1 MKSFNWFNDLS
12 SILTLD
18 LATAAVEETEPESME
33 FLANELGDKVEK
45 LSQISWKEMFER
57 YVPVVCDYLLRVAL
71 VLVIFFVGRKLIKK
85 IVSLCDQALKRHGM
99 EVTVRRFFCNVINA
113 LGYICMLGILLQTV
127 GLTATSLTALVAS
140 TGVAVGLALQ
150 GSLSNFAGGVLI
162 LLMKPFVIGDYI
174 VQGNTEGTV
183 KEIGLVYTE
192 LITADNRLIV
202 IPNGTLIDSSI
213 VNVTATGKRRL
224 ELSVGIG
231 YKSDLKKAKEVLIR
245 LGENDPARDPE
256 NPVNVFVAEL
266 AESSVNLGLHVWVS
280 SSEYWNAK
288 WRLTENIKMA
298 FDEEGIEIPFK
309 QVEISVTYWNA
320 KWRLTENIKMAFDEE
335 GIEIPFK
342 QVEISV
348 TKM

>member
-57 YVPVVCDYLLRVAL
+57 YVPVVCDYLLRIAL

-85 IVSLCDQALKRHGM
+85 IVNLCDQALKRHGM

-256 NPVNVFVAEL
+256 NPVNVFVSEL

-309 QVEISVTYWNA
+309 QVEISVT
-320 KWRLTENIKMAFDEE
+320 KM
-335 GIEIPFK
+335 
-342 QVEISV
+342 
-348 TKM
+348 

>member
-1 MKSFNWFNDLS
+1 MNMNSFNWFNDLS
-12 SILTLD
+12 SILTQD

-45 LSQISWKEMFER
+45 LSRISWKEMFER
-57 YVPVVCDYLLRVAL
+57 YVPVACDYLLRIAL
-71 VLVIFFVGRKLIKK
+71 VLMIFFVGRKLIKK

-140 TGVAVGLALQ
+140 AGVAVGLALQ

-256 NPVNVFVAEL
+256 NPVNVFVSEL

-288 WRLTENIKMA
+288 WRLTENIK
-298 FDEEGIEIPFK
+298 
-309 QVEISVTYWNA
+309 
-320 KWRLTENIKMAFDEE
+320 LAFDEE

>member
-12 SILTLD
+12 SILTQD

-57 YVPVVCDYLLRVAL
+57 YVPVACDYLLRIVL
-71 VLVIFFVGRKLIKK
+71 VLMIFFVGRKLIKN

-140 TGVAVGLALQ
+140 AGVAVGLALQ

-256 NPVNVFVAEL
+256 NPVNVFVSEL

-288 WRLTENIKMA
+288 WRLTENIK
-298 FDEEGIEIPFK
+298 
-309 QVEISVTYWNA
+309 
-320 KWRLTENIKMAFDEE
+320 LAFDEE

>member
-1 MKSFNWFNDLS
+1 MNMNSFNWFNDLS
-12 SILTLD
+12 SILTQD

-57 YVPVVCDYLLRVAL
+57 YVPVACDYLLRIAL
-71 VLVIFFVGRKLIKK
+71 VLMIFFVGRKLIKN

-140 TGVAVGLALQ
+140 AGVAVGLALQ

-256 NPVNVFVAEL
+256 NPVNVFVSDL

-288 WRLTENIKMA
+288 WRLTENIK
-298 FDEEGIEIPFK
+298 
-309 QVEISVTYWNA
+309 
-320 KWRLTENIKMAFDEE
+320 LAFDEE

>member
-1 MKSFNWFNDLS
+1 MNMNSFNWSNDLS
-12 SILTLD
+12 SILTQD

-57 YVPVVCDYLLRVAL
+57 YVPVACDYLLRIAL
-71 VLVIFFVGRKLIKK
+71 VLMIFFVGRKLIKN

-140 TGVAVGLALQ
+140 AGVAVGLALQ

-256 NPVNVFVAEL
+256 NPVNVFVSEL

-288 WRLTENIKMA
+288 WRLTENIK
-298 FDEEGIEIPFK
+298 
-309 QVEISVTYWNA
+309 
-320 KWRLTENIKMAFDEE
+320 LAFDEE

>member
-1 MKSFNWFNDLS
+1 MKCFNWFNDLS

-57 YVPVVCDYLLRVAL
+57 YVPVVCDYLLRIAL

-140 TGVAVGLALQ
+140 AGVAVGLALQ

-256 NPVNVFVAEL
+256 NPVNVFVSDL

-288 WRLTENIKMA
+288 WRLTENIK
-298 FDEEGIEIPFK
+298 
-309 QVEISVTYWNA
+309 
-320 KWRLTENIKMAFDEE
+320 LAFDEE

>member
-1 MKSFNWFNDLS
+1 MKCFNWFNDLS

-57 YVPVVCDYLLRVAL
+57 YVPVACDYLLRIAL
-71 VLVIFFVGRKLIKK
+71 VLMIFFVGRKLIKN

-140 TGVAVGLALQ
+140 AGVAVGLALQ

-245 LGENDPARDPE
+245 LGENDPARDLE
-256 NPVNVFVAEL
+256 NPVNVFVSEL

-309 QVEISVTYWNA
+309 QVEISVT
-320 KWRLTENIKMAFDEE
+320 KM
-335 GIEIPFK
+335 
-342 QVEISV
+342 
-348 TKM
+348 

>member
-1 MKSFNWFNDLS
+1 MKCFNWFNDLS

-57 YVPVVCDYLLRVAL
+57 YVPVVCDYLLRIAL
-71 VLVIFFVGRKLIKK
+71 VLVIFFVGRKLIKN

-140 TGVAVGLALQ
+140 AGVAVGLALQ

-245 LGENDPARDPE
+245 LGENDPARDLE
-256 NPVNVFVAEL
+256 NPVNVFMSEL

-309 QVEISVTYWNA
+309 QVEISVT
-320 KWRLTENIKMAFDEE
+320 KM
-335 GIEIPFK
+335 
-342 QVEISV
+342 
-348 TKM
+348 

>member
-1 MKSFNWFNDLS
+1 MLAAGKEKAMNMNSFNWFNDLS
-12 SILTLD
+12 SILTQD

-45 LSQISWKEMFER
+45 LSRISWKEMFER
-57 YVPVVCDYLLRVAL
+57 YVPVACDYLLRIAL
-71 VLVIFFVGRKLIKK
+71 VFVIFFVGRKLIKK

-140 TGVAVGLALQ
+140 AGVAVGLALQ

-256 NPVNVFVAEL
+256 NPVNVFVSEL

-309 QVEISVTYWNA
+309 QVEISVT
-320 KWRLTENIKMAFDEE
+320 KM
-335 GIEIPFK
+335 
-342 QVEISV
+342 
-348 TKM
+348 

>member
-1 MKSFNWFNDLS
+1 MKCFNWFNDLS

-57 YVPVVCDYLLRVAL
+57 YVPVVCDYLLRIAL

-140 TGVAVGLALQ
+140 AGVAVGLALQ

-245 LGENDPARDPE
+245 LGENDPARDLE
-256 NPVNVFVAEL
+256 NPVNVFVSEL

-309 QVEISVTYWNA
+309 QVEISVT
-320 KWRLTENIKMAFDEE
+320 KIIK
-335 GIEIPFK
+335 
-342 QVEISV
+342 
-348 TKM
+348 

>member
-12 SILTLD
+12 SILTQD

-57 YVPVVCDYLLRVAL
+57 YVPVACDYLLRIAL
-71 VLVIFFVGRKLIKK
+71 VLMIFFVGRKLIKN

-140 TGVAVGLALQ
+140 AGVAVGLALQ

-256 NPVNVFVAEL
+256 NPVNVFVSDL

-288 WRLTENIKMA
+288 WRLTENIK
-298 FDEEGIEIPFK
+298 
-309 QVEISVTYWNA
+309 
-320 KWRLTENIKMAFDEE
+320 LAFDEE

>member
-1 MKSFNWFNDLS
+1 MKSFDWFNDLS
-12 SILTLD
+12 SILTQD

-57 YVPVVCDYLLRVAL
+57 YVPVACDYLLRIAL
-71 VLVIFFVGRKLIKK
+71 VLMIFFVGRKLIKK

-140 TGVAVGLALQ
+140 AGVAVGLALQ

-256 NPVNVFVAEL
+256 NPVNVFVSEL

-309 QVEISVTYWNA
+309 QVEISVT
-320 KWRLTENIKMAFDEE
+320 KM
-335 GIEIPFK
+335 
-342 QVEISV
+342 
-348 TKM
+348 

>member
-12 SILTLD
+12 SILTQD

-57 YVPVVCDYLLRVAL
+57 YVPVVCDYLLRIAL

-85 IVSLCDQALKRHGM
+85 IVNLCDQALKRHGM

-140 TGVAVGLALQ
+140 AGVAVGLALQ

-256 NPVNVFVAEL
+256 NSVNVFVSEL

-309 QVEISVTYWNA
+309 QVEISVT
-320 KWRLTENIKMAFDEE
+320 KM
-335 GIEIPFK
+335 
-342 QVEISV
+342 
-348 TKM
+348 

>member
-1 MKSFNWFNDLS
+1 MNMNSFNWFNDLS
-12 SILTLD
+12 SILTQD

-45 LSQISWKEMFER
+45 LSRISWKEMFER
-57 YVPVVCDYLLRVAL
+57 YVPVACDYLLRIAL
-71 VLVIFFVGRKLIKK
+71 VLMIFFVGRKLIKK

-140 TGVAVGLALQ
+140 AGVAVGLALQ

-256 NPVNVFVAEL
+256 NPVNVFVSEL
-266 AESSVNLGLHVWVS
+266 AESSVKLGLQVWVS

-288 WRLTENIKMA
+288 WRLTENIK
-298 FDEEGIEIPFK
+298 
-309 QVEISVTYWNA
+309 
-320 KWRLTENIKMAFDEE
+320 LAFDEE

>member
-12 SILTLD
+12 SILTQD

-57 YVPVVCDYLLRVAL
+57 YVPVACDYLLRIAL
-71 VLVIFFVGRKLIKK
+71 VLMIFFVGRKLIKK

-140 TGVAVGLALQ
+140 AGVAVGLALQ

-202 IPNGTLIDSSI
+202 IPNGTLIDNSI

-256 NPVNVFVAEL
+256 NPVNVFVSEL

-288 WRLTENIKMA
+288 WRLTENIK
-298 FDEEGIEIPFK
+298 
-309 QVEISVTYWNA
+309 
-320 KWRLTENIKMAFDEE
+320 LAFDEE

>member
-1 MKSFNWFNDLS
+1 MNCFDLFNDLS

-57 YVPVVCDYLLRVAL
+57 YVPVVCDYLLRIAL
-71 VLVIFFVGRKLIKK
+71 VLVIFFVGRKLIKN

-113 LGYICMLGILLQTV
+113 LGYICLLGILLQTV

-140 TGVAVGLALQ
+140 AGVAVGLALQ

-245 LGENDPARDPE
+245 LGENDPARDLE
-256 NPVNVFVAEL
+256 NPVNVFVSEL

-309 QVEISVTYWNA
+309 QVEISVT
-320 KWRLTENIKMAFDEE
+320 KM
-335 GIEIPFK
+335 
-342 QVEISV
+342 
-348 TKM
+348 

>member
-1 MKSFNWFNDLS
+1 MLAAGKEKTMKSFNWFNDLS
-12 SILTLD
+12 SILTQD

-57 YVPVVCDYLLRVAL
+57 YVPVVCDYLLRIAL
-71 VLVIFFVGRKLIKK
+71 VLMIFFVGRKLIKK

-140 TGVAVGLALQ
+140 AGVAVGLALQ

-256 NPVNVFVAEL
+256 NPVNVFVSEL

-288 WRLTENIKMA
+288 WRLTENIK
-298 FDEEGIEIPFK
+298 
-309 QVEISVTYWNA
+309 
-320 KWRLTENIKMAFDEE
+320 LAFDEE

>member
-1 MKSFNWFNDLS
+1 MKSFDWFNDLS
-12 SILTLD
+12 SILTQD

-57 YVPVVCDYLLRVAL
+57 YVPVVCDYLLRIAL

-140 TGVAVGLALQ
+140 AGVAVGLALQ
-150 GSLSNFAGGVLI
+150 GSLSNFAGGMLI

-256 NPVNVFVAEL
+256 NPVNVFVSEL

-309 QVEISVTYWNA
+309 QVEISVT
-320 KWRLTENIKMAFDEE
+320 KM
-335 GIEIPFK
+335 
-342 QVEISV
+342 
-348 TKM
+348 

>member
-1 MKSFNWFNDLS
+1 MKCFNWFNDLS
-12 SILTLD
+12 LILTLD

-57 YVPVVCDYLLRVAL
+57 YVPVVCDYLLRIAL

-140 TGVAVGLALQ
+140 AGVAVGLALQ

-256 NPVNVFVAEL
+256 NPVNVFVSEL

-309 QVEISVTYWNA
+309 QVEISVT
-320 KWRLTENIKMAFDEE
+320 KM
-335 GIEIPFK
+335 
-342 QVEISV
+342 
-348 TKM
+348 

>member
-12 SILTLD
+12 SILTQD

-57 YVPVVCDYLLRVAL
+57 YVPVACDYLLRIAL
-71 VLVIFFVGRKLIKK
+71 VLMIFFVGRKLIKK

-140 TGVAVGLALQ
+140 AGVAVGLALQ

-256 NPVNVFVAEL
+256 NPVNVFVSEL

-288 WRLTENIKMA
+288 WRLTENIKLA

-309 QVEISVTYWNA
+309 
-320 KWRLTENIKMAFDEE
+320 
-335 GIEIPFK
+335 
-342 QVEISV
+342 VEISV

>member
-12 SILTLD
+12 SILTQD

-57 YVPVVCDYLLRVAL
+57 YVPVVCDYLLRIAL

-85 IVSLCDQALKRHGM
+85 IVSLCDRALKRHGM

-140 TGVAVGLALQ
+140 AGVAVGLALQ

-162 LLMKPFVIGDYI
+162 LLIKPFVIGDYI

-256 NPVNVFVAEL
+256 NPVNVFVSEL

-309 QVEISVTYWNA
+309 QVEISVT
-320 KWRLTENIKMAFDEE
+320 KM
-335 GIEIPFK
+335 
-342 QVEISV
+342 
-348 TKM
+348 

>member
-1 MKSFNWFNDLS
+1 MKCFNWFNDLS
-12 SILTLD
+12 SILTSD

-57 YVPVVCDYLLRVAL
+57 YVPVVCDYLLRIAL

-113 LGYICMLGILLQTV
+113 LVYICMLGILLQTV

-140 TGVAVGLALQ
+140 AGVAVGLALQ

-256 NPVNVFVAEL
+256 NPVNVFVSEL

-298 FDEEGIEIPFK
+298 FDG
-309 QVEISVTYWNA
+309 
-320 KWRLTENIKMAFDEE
+320 E

>member
-1 MKSFNWFNDLS
+1 MKCFNWFNDLS
-12 SILTLD
+12 SILTSD

-57 YVPVVCDYLLRVAL
+57 YVPVVCDYLLRIAL

-140 TGVAVGLALQ
+140 AGVAVGLALQ

-256 NPVNVFVAEL
+256 NPVNVFVSEL
-266 AESSVNLGLHVWVS
+266 AENSVNLGLHVWVS

-309 QVEISVTYWNA
+309 QVEISVT
-320 KWRLTENIKMAFDEE
+320 KM
-335 GIEIPFK
+335 
-342 QVEISV
+342 
-348 TKM
+348 

>member
-1 MKSFNWFNDLS
+1 MNMNSLNWFSDLS

-57 YVPVVCDYLLRVAL
+57 YVPVVCDYLLRIAL

-140 TGVAVGLALQ
+140 AGVAVGLALQ

-224 ELSVGIG
+224 ELSVGIR

-309 QVEISVTYWNA
+309 QVEISVT
-320 KWRLTENIKMAFDEE
+320 KM
-335 GIEIPFK
+335 
-342 QVEISV
+342 
-348 TKM
+348 

>member
-1 MKSFNWFNDLS
+1 MNMNSFNWFNDLS
-12 SILTLD
+12 SILTQD

-57 YVPVVCDYLLRVAL
+57 YVPVACDYLLRIAL

-245 LGENDPARDPE
+245 LGENDPARDLE
-256 NPVNVFVAEL
+256 NPVNVFVSEL

-309 QVEISVTYWNA
+309 QVEISVT
-320 KWRLTENIKMAFDEE
+320 KM
-335 GIEIPFK
+335 
-342 QVEISV
+342 
-348 TKM
+348 

>member
-1 MKSFNWFNDLS
+1 MLAAGKEKTMKSFNWFNDLS
-12 SILTLD
+12 SILTQD

-45 LSQISWKEMFER
+45 LSRISWKEMFER
-57 YVPVVCDYLLRVAL
+57 YVPVACDYLLRIAL
-71 VLVIFFVGRKLIKK
+71 VLMIFFVGRKLIKK

-140 TGVAVGLALQ
+140 AGVAVGLALQ

-256 NPVNVFVAEL
+256 NPVNVFVSEL

-288 WRLTENIKMA
+288 WRLTENIK
-298 FDEEGIEIPFK
+298 
-309 QVEISVTYWNA
+309 
-320 KWRLTENIKMAFDEE
+320 LAFDEE

>member
-12 SILTLD
+12 SILTQD

-45 LSQISWKEMFER
+45 LSRISWKEMFER
-57 YVPVVCDYLLRVAL
+57 YVPVACDYLLRIAL
-71 VLVIFFVGRKLIKK
+71 VFVIFFVGRKLIKK

-140 TGVAVGLALQ
+140 AGVAVGLALQ

-288 WRLTENIKMA
+288 WRLTENIK
-298 FDEEGIEIPFK
+298 
-309 QVEISVTYWNA
+309 
-320 KWRLTENIKMAFDEE
+320 LAFDEE

>member
-12 SILTLD
+12 SILTQD

-57 YVPVVCDYLLRVAL
+57 YVPVVCDYLLRIAL
-71 VLVIFFVGRKLIKK
+71 VFVIFFVGRKLIKK

-140 TGVAVGLALQ
+140 AGVAVGLALQ

-174 VQGNTEGTV
+174 VQGNTERTV

-256 NPVNVFVAEL
+256 NPVNVFVSEL

-309 QVEISVTYWNA
+309 QVEISVT
-320 KWRLTENIKMAFDEE
+320 KM
-335 GIEIPFK
+335 
-342 QVEISV
+342 
-348 TKM
+348 

>member
-12 SILTLD
+12 SILTQD

-57 YVPVVCDYLLRVAL
+57 YVPVVCDYLLRIAL

-140 TGVAVGLALQ
+140 AGVAVGLALQ

-309 QVEISVTYWNA
+309 QVEIS
-320 KWRLTENIKMAFDEE
+320 I
-335 GIEIPFK
+335 
-342 QVEISV
+342 

>member
-1 MKSFNWFNDLS
+1 MKSFDWFNDLS
-12 SILTLD
+12 SILTQD

-57 YVPVVCDYLLRVAL
+57 YVPVVCDYLLRIAL

-140 TGVAVGLALQ
+140 AGVAVGLALQ

-162 LLMKPFVIGDYI
+162 LLMKPLVIGDYI

-256 NPVNVFVAEL
+256 NPVNVFVSEL

-309 QVEISVTYWNA
+309 QVEISVT
-320 KWRLTENIKMAFDEE
+320 KM
-335 GIEIPFK
+335 
-342 QVEISV
+342 
-348 TKM
+348 

>member
-12 SILTLD
+12 SILTQD

-57 YVPVVCDYLLRVAL
+57 YVPVACDYLLRIAL
-71 VLVIFFVGRKLIKK
+71 VLMIFFVGRKLIKK

-140 TGVAVGLALQ
+140 AGVAVGLALQ

-231 YKSDLKKAKEVLIR
+231 YKSDLKKAKEVLIS

-256 NPVNVFVAEL
+256 NPVNVFVSEL

-288 WRLTENIKMA
+288 WRLTENIK
-298 FDEEGIEIPFK
+298 
-309 QVEISVTYWNA
+309 
-320 KWRLTENIKMAFDEE
+320 LAFDEE

>member
-1 MKSFNWFNDLS
+1 MKSFDWFNDLS
-12 SILTLD
+12 SILTQD

-45 LSQISWKEMFER
+45 LSRISWKEMFER
-57 YVPVVCDYLLRVAL
+57 YVPVVCDYLLRIAL

-140 TGVAVGLALQ
+140 AGVAVGLALQ

-256 NPVNVFVAEL
+256 NPVNVFVSEL

-309 QVEISVTYWNA
+309 QVEISVT
-320 KWRLTENIKMAFDEE
+320 KM
-335 GIEIPFK
+335 
-342 QVEISV
+342 
-348 TKM
+348 

>member
-1 MKSFNWFNDLS
+1 MKCFNWFNDLS

-57 YVPVVCDYLLRVAL
+57 YVPVVCDYLLRIAL
-71 VLVIFFVGRKLIKK
+71 VLVIFFVGRKLIKN

-140 TGVAVGLALQ
+140 AGVAVGLALQ

-245 LGENDPARDPE
+245 LGENDPARDLE
-256 NPVNVFVAEL
+256 NLVNVFVSEL

-309 QVEISVTYWNA
+309 QVEISVT
-320 KWRLTENIKMAFDEE
+320 KM
-335 GIEIPFK
+335 
-342 QVEISV
+342 
-348 TKM
+348 

>member
-1 MKSFNWFNDLS
+1 MNMNSFNWFNDLS
-12 SILTLD
+12 SILTQD

-57 YVPVVCDYLLRVAL
+57 YVPVACDYLLRIAL

-85 IVSLCDQALKRHGM
+85 IVSLCDQSLKRHGM

-140 TGVAVGLALQ
+140 AGVAVGLALQ

-256 NPVNVFVAEL
+256 NPVNVFVSEL

-288 WRLTENIKMA
+288 WRLTENIK
-298 FDEEGIEIPFK
+298 
-309 QVEISVTYWNA
+309 
-320 KWRLTENIKMAFDEE
+320 LAFDEE

>member
-1 MKSFNWFNDLS
+1 MKCFNWFNDLS

-57 YVPVVCDYLLRVAL
+57 YVPVVCDYFLRIAL

-140 TGVAVGLALQ
+140 AGVAVGLALQ

-231 YKSDLKKAKEVLIR
+231 YKSD
-245 LGENDPARDPE
+245 
-256 NPVNVFVAEL
+256 
-266 AESSVNLGLHVWVS
+266 
-280 SSEYWNAK
+280 
-288 WRLTENIKMA
+288 
-298 FDEEGIEIPFK
+298 
-309 QVEISVTYWNA
+309 
-320 KWRLTENIKMAFDEE
+320 
-335 GIEIPFK
+335 
-342 QVEISV
+342 
-348 TKM
+348 

>member
-1 MKSFNWFNDLS
+1 MNMNSLNWFSDLS
-12 SILTLD
+12 SILTQD

-57 YVPVVCDYLLRVAL
+57 YVPVVCDYLLRIAL

-202 IPNGTLIDSSI
+202 IPNGTLIDNSI

-256 NPVNVFVAEL
+256 NPVNVFVSEL

-309 QVEISVTYWNA
+309 QVEISVT
-320 KWRLTENIKMAFDEE
+320 KM
-335 GIEIPFK
+335 
-342 QVEISV
+342 
-348 TKM
+348 

>member
-1 MKSFNWFNDLS
+1 MKSFNWFNDLN
-12 SILTLD
+12 SILTQD
-18 LATAAVEETEPESME
+18 LATEAVEETEPESME

-140 TGVAVGLALQ
+140 AGVAVGLALQ

-309 QVEISVTYWNA
+309 QVEISVT
-320 KWRLTENIKMAFDEE
+320 KM
-335 GIEIPFK
+335 
-342 QVEISV
+342 
-348 TKM
+348 

>member
-1 MKSFNWFNDLS
+1 MKCFNWFNDLS

-57 YVPVVCDYLLRVAL
+57 YVPVVCDYLLRIAL
-71 VLVIFFVGRKLIKK
+71 VLVIFFVGRKLIKN

-140 TGVAVGLALQ
+140 AGVAVGLALQ

-231 YKSDLKKAKEVLIR
+231 YKSDLKKAKEVLIL
-245 LGENDPARDPE
+245 LGENDPARDLE
-256 NPVNVFVAEL
+256 NPVNVFVSEL

-309 QVEISVTYWNA
+309 QVEISVT
-320 KWRLTENIKMAFDEE
+320 KM
-335 GIEIPFK
+335 
-342 QVEISV
+342 
-348 TKM
+348 